1 MTDKSNSIN
10 ISKLPSIASSN
21 LLCSLN
27 VSVWEGRKKDKQIE
41 EEIAHDKGARSRRA
55 ASVYK
60 HLFVDAP
67 ALEAIKSL
75 RGEARIYIN
84 KYTQPW
90 NDNGERL
97 LPCQTYYEE
106 VQAGMEK
113 YAKRFEQ
120 LVNVL
125 VANWNT
131 EISKQAFERGSMFDR
146 NEYPTVEEVRDKFQF
161 NFSIRPVPLAGDFR
175 VDVGNEALQK
185 LQELYAAETER
196 CVQRAMSDA
205 WERVKTQVEWV
216 RERMDAVMGYDPD
229 ATEEVKND
237 DGTVEMKKKRRP
249 KLYESML
256 DTGMELCEIL
266 KSLNVTNDPALEE
279 ARRMLE
285 RALVHTDIDSL
296 KESKEVQ
303 SKLKSAM
310 DEIADKFDW

>member
-1 MTDKSNSIN
+1 MTAKSID
-10 ISKLPSIASSN
+10 IGKLPSIASSN

-27 VSVWEGRKKDKQIE
+27 ISVWEGRKKDKTIE

-60 HLFVDAP
+60 NLFVDAP

-113 YAKRFEQ
+113 YAKRFDQ

-125 VANWNT
+125 AANWNT
-131 EISKQAFERGSMFDR
+131 EISKQAFERGAMFNRD
-146 NEYPTVEEVRDKFQF
+146 EYPSVEEIKDKFQF
-161 NFSIRPVPLAGDFR
+161 NFTIRPVPLAGDFR

-196 CVQRAMSDA
+196 CVQRAMTDA
-205 WERVKTQVEWV
+205 WQRVKEQVEWV
-216 RERMDAVMGYDPD
+216 RERMDAVLQH
-229 ATEEVKND
+229 EEGTD
-237 DGTVEMKKKRRP
+237 EDGKKKRRP

-279 ARRMLE
+279 ARHMLE
-285 RALVHTDIDSL
+285 KALVHTDIDSL

-303 SKLKSAM
+303 TKLKSAM

>member
-1 MTDKSNSIN
+1 MTTDKSKNID

-21 LLCSLN
+21 LLVSLN
-27 VSVWEGRKKDKQIE
+27 ISVWEGRKKDKNIE
-41 EEIAHDKGARSRRA
+41 EEIAQDKGARSRRA

-60 HLFVDAP
+60 NLFVDAP

-90 NDNGERL
+90 NDNGERV
-97 LPCQTYYEE
+97 LPVQSYYEE
-106 VQAGMEK
+106 VQQGMEK
-113 YAKRFEQ
+113 YARRFEQ
-120 LVNVL
+120 LVNIL
-125 VANWNT
+125 AANWNT

-146 NEYPTVEEVRDKFQF
+146 NEYPDVAEIKDKFSF
-161 NFSIRPVPLAGDFR
+161 DFSVRPMSLAGDFR

-185 LQELYAAETER
+185 LQDMYNAEIQR
-196 CVQRAMSDA
+196 CVNRAMADA
-205 WERVKTQVEWV
+205 FERVKTHVEWV
-216 RERMDAVMGYDPD
+216 RERMNACLEYDPD
-229 ATEEVKND
+229 EVKD
-237 DGTVEMKKKRRP
+237 DEDGKKKRRP

-256 DTGMELCEIL
+256 DSGLELCGIL

-279 ARRMLE
+279 ARHMLE
-285 RALVHTDIDSL
+285 KALLHTDIDSL
-296 KESKEVQ
+296 KESKEMQ

>member
-1 MTDKSNSIN
+1 MTGKSNSPTN

-27 VSVWEGRKKDKQIE
+27 ISVWEGRKKDKTIE

-60 HLFVDAP
+60 NLFVDAP

-113 YAKRFEQ
+113 YAKRFDQ

-125 VANWNT
+125 AANWNT
-131 EISKQAFERGSMFDR
+131 EISKQAFERGAMFDR
-146 NEYPTVEEVRDKFQF
+146 NEYPSVEDIKDKFQF

-175 VDVGNEALQK
+175 VDVGTEALQK
-185 LQELYAAETER
+185 LQELYSAETER
-196 CVQRAMSDA
+196 CVQRAMTDA
-205 WERVKTQVEWV
+205 WQRVKEQVEWV
-216 RERMDAVMGYDPD
+216 RERMDAVLQH
-229 ATEEVKND
+229 EEGTD
-237 DGTVEMKKKRRP
+237 EDGKKKHRP

-279 ARRMLE
+279 ARHMLE
-285 RALVHTDIDSL
+285 KALVHTDINSL

-303 SKLKSAM
+303 TKLKSAM